1 MKHWTAAIVFA
12 LLAAGGTAVA
22 RQDRAIPPAGP
33 PDTSAAL
40 AAGLQARFDIVPLTN
55 AVGLRP
61 KKPAGGV
68 RLVEVSDAGILVN
81 GAPVSGRELR
91 DRLGAEADLV
101 LRLSY
106 LDAARRQALF
116 ERAPAAPGGRTDA
129 PPDVPVERP
138 DAAAGADPLPGADT
152 PEPPHAAEAPE
163 SPQPPD
169 AAPGPAPADP
179 DAALERPA
187 RTQRTSGERVR
198 VFGDVTVGADE
209 SLSGQV
215 VAVLGSV
222 RIEGEVEDQVVA
234 VMGSVYLG
242 PRAVVNGDVVSV
254 GGRVRRAEGARV
266 RGNITEVSLADAN
279 VAFGSWD
286 GPRWGGVPPLVGDF
300 SGFPQLVGTSFRF
313 LLLVLLASI
322 ALLVARR
329 TVESSAQRVSD
340 APVQTAIVGV
350 VAQLLLVPALVLT
363 IIVLAISIVGIPLL
377 LLMPFAILLLVLM
390 ALAGFSGTVFAVG
403 QGVRRRLGMT
413 ASPAF
418 VDIFIGVLV
427 VLLPLLLGRL
437 LALGGWPG
445 APLAFVLL
453 ACGFAV
459 EYLAWSSGFGAVLTN
474 GYARWQARRAARTA
488 L

>member
-1 MKHWTAAIVFA
+1 MKNWAAAILFT
-12 LLAAGGTAVA
+12 LLAAGGTAA
-22 RQDRAIPPAGP
+22 ASQDRAVPPAGSS
-33 PDTSAAL
+33 DTGAAL
-40 AAGLQARFDIVPLTN
+40 AAALQARFDIVPLTN

-61 KKPAGGV
+61 KKAAGDV
-68 RLVEVSDAGILVN
+68 RLIEVSDAGILVN
-81 GAPVSGRELR
+81 GAPVTGRELR
-91 DRLGAEADLV
+91 DRLGADADLV

-116 ERAPAAPGGRTDA
+116 GSAAPGGQPGA
-129 PPDVPVERP
+129 PVDVPVERP
-138 DAAAGADPLPGADT
+138 DAAGSGPTPDRAELPDPPDA
-152 PEPPHAAEAPE
+152 PEAPE
-163 SPQPPD
+163 SPQPP
-169 AAPGPAPADP
+169 AGSQAPADP
-179 DAALERPA
+179 DEAQQRPA
-187 RTQRTSGERVR
+187 RRHRTSGERVR
-198 VFGDVTVGADE
+198 VFGDVTVRDDE

-215 VAVLGSV
+215 VAVLGSA
-222 RIEGEVEDQVVA
+222 RIDGEVGDQVVA

-242 PRAVVNGDVVSV
+242 PRAVVRGDVVSV
-254 GGRVRRAEGARV
+254 GGRVRRAEGAQV

-279 VAFGSWD
+279 AAFGSWN
-286 GPRWGGVPPLVGDF
+286 GPRWGGAPPFVGDF

-340 APVQTAIVGV
+340 APVQTTVIGV
-350 VAQLLLVPALVLT
+350 VAQLLLVPALILT
-363 IIVLAISIVGIPLL
+363 VIVLAISIIGIPLL
-377 LLMPFAILLLVLM
+377 LLMPFALLLLVLM

-445 APLAFVLL
+445 TPLAFVLL

-488 L
+488 V